1 MAIMVDPITLS
12 GGLGKKWWQV
22 PDALWRRSSGV
33 REKRLQLTL
42 SRQILPLLQKI
53 EAVQLEKNP
62 SATLFLKGKS
72 VDQVVMDPTSLELAL
87 YLYEMALSDGLI
99 RYAPRRGERAI
110 SIRGDLDNPVGSCG
124 ITPNEVARRYVLV
137 LATPILK
144 NGGHSPSDIN
154 VFLSTFLQSRVQSI
168 GRLRFLTKL
177 SKATINEMRSGLSN
191 LDMLL
196 QKDDKWLQ
204 VLCNVDATAFLRPLR
219 NILDHEFPDVLNWS
233 EKILESAAKNLDRP
247 EKIHALGN
255 TIVEINDP
263 AMFDALGS
271 WPTATDENGKF
282 ICRIDQITASLGR
295 DLFIKLIKGSPAL
308 VRDLGSWPQKKID
321 TYKPYLGVLTGP
333 SMQLLDGLDE
343 GQVIAVLDGLVEK
356 FNMHV
361 VSKALKK
368 KEGLIIL
375 QGVVNELKLMN
386 RNSKQTPDKIKKLV
400 LGTYFDD
407 YTGKIAMID

>member
-1 MAIMVDPITLS
+1 MAIKVDPITLS

-22 PDALWRRSSGV
+22 PDALWRRSYGV

-72 VDQVVMDPTSLELAL
+72 VDQVSKDPIALELAM
-87 YLYEMALSDGLI
+87 YLYEMALSEGLI
-99 RYAPRRGERAI
+99 KYAPQKGERAI

-124 ITPNEVARRYVLV
+124 ITPNEVARRYVLI
-137 LATPILK
+137 LAAPILK
-144 NGGHSPSDIN
+144 NGGHNPGDIN

-168 GRLRFLTKL
+168 ERLRFLTKL
-177 SKATINEMRSGLSN
+177 SKATINEMRSGLPS
-191 LDMLL
+191 LDVLL

-204 VLCNVDATAFLRPLR
+204 ALCNVDAAAFLRPLR
-219 NILDHEFPDVLNWS
+219 NILDHEFPEVLNWPA
-233 EKILESAAKNLDRP
+233 KILESAAKNLDRP
-247 EKIHALGN
+247 EKIHALGD

-271 WPTATDENGKF
+271 WPTANDENGNL
-282 ICRIDQITASLGR
+282 ICRIAQIKESLGGA
-295 DLFIKLIKGSPAL
+295 LFSKFVKGSPAL
-308 VRDLGSWPQKKID
+308 VKDIGSWPQKKIN
-321 TYKPYLGVLTGP
+321 TYKPYLGILTGP
-333 SMQLLDGLDE
+333 SMQLLGSLDE
-343 GQVIAVLDGLVEK
+343 GQIIAVLDGLVEK
-356 FNMHV
+356 FNMPLI
-361 VSKALKK
+361 SKALKK
-368 KEGLIIL
+368 KEGLVML

-407 YTGKIAMID
+407 YTGNIAMID